1 MGRDSSKRLK
11 IAYLCDFDPR
21 DPTLYSGGNARMF
34 EALQTHAGDVTVL
47 PQDWG
52 LAEPLRRATLAAP
65 EAISIRARWRLHLM
79 ASRVIAK
86 RVQQALAADRF
97 DVLFGAYSF
106 QSLHRLRPPYP
117 LVTAY
122 SSDATPTTYKQ
133 SRIGQSFGSWFTPSR
148 LVDPLIE
155 RAEARVFR
163 GLDLAL
169 WPSDW
174 LTRAVNARYRLPPAR
189 SITVS
194 WGANVPDPGPTAP
207 MALDPTGPVEIL
219 LVGRDWD
226 AKGGWVTAAT
236 VKALRTR
243 GIDARLTV
251 IGCTPPPEIGIDALT
266 VHPHL
271 DKSQPDDL
279 STFHACFRRAHF
291 LLMPSM
297 ESYGFAFCEASAY
310 GLPSLCL
317 DVGGVPVWNEVNGH
331 ALPLGAGPDQF
342 AEIIHRYLEAP
353 ERHAALRRGARQVY
367 EDRLN
372 WDAWGRGV
380 AGLLQAEVAALND
393 PCRAE
398 PRQTSGQ

>member
-1 MGRDSSKRLK
+1 MTAGSTRRLK
-11 IAYLCDFDPR
+11 IAYLCDCDPR

-34 EALQTHAGDVTVL
+34 DALQAHAGDVTVL

-52 LAEPLRRATLAAP
+52 LAEPLRRAVLAMP
-65 EAISIRARWRLHLM
+65 EAISIRARWRVHLL
-79 ASRVIAK
+79 ASRLIAA
-86 RVQQALAADRF
+86 RLRRALAQDRF
-97 DVLFGAYSF
+97 DVVFGAYSF
-106 QSLHRLRPPYP
+106 HSLHRLRLPYP
-117 LVTAY
+117 MVTAY
-122 SSDATPTTYKQ
+122 SSDATPTTYKH
-133 SRIGQSFGSWFTPSR
+133 SAVGQSFGSWFTPSR
-148 LVDPLIE
+148 LIDPVIE

-174 LTRAVNARYRLPPAR
+174 LTRAVADRYGLPPER
-189 SITVS
+189 SMTVP
-194 WGANVPDPGPTAP
+194 WGANVPDPGPTNPVPLA
-207 MALDPTGPVEIL
+207 ADQPVEIL

-236 VKALRTR
+236 VAALRDR
-243 GIDARLTV
+243 GVDARLTV
-251 IGCTPPPEIGIDALT
+251 VGCTPPPEISRDALT

-271 DKSQPDDL
+271 DKSIPGDL
-279 STFHACFRRAHF
+279 AIFHDCFRHAHF

-317 DVGGVPVWNEVNGH
+317 DVGGVPVWNGVNGH

-342 AEIIHRYLEAP
+342 AALIQDYLQTP
-353 ERHAALRRGARQVY
+353 ERHAALRVSARQVY

-372 WDAWGRGV
+372 WDAWGRKL
-380 AGLLQAEVAALND
+380 ADLLRSEVAALND
-393 PCRAE
+393 PSRAE
-398 PRQTSGQ
+398 PRQKSGR